1 MRNRWLAASVLA
13 AAAVV
18 GLAACGSS
26 SSSPPSGL
34 TTSNPPAAAPTST
47 STSGTSTD
55 MAAGIKTAT
64 ANGRVVLI
72 DAQGFTLYWY
82 MPDTPTSSTCN
93 GNCATAWPPLIG
105 TPSFASGVSL
115 TGKLGT
121 IKRPDGSIQATFDG
135 HPLYLFKADTS
146 AGLAKG
152 NKVGGGV
159 GLEQVERMP
168 LVGGLEL
175 AVGSLDRAQLA
186 GQADAGSKA
195 RGPDQRRPGGG
206 AIAVAGR

>member
-26 SSSPPSGL
+26 SSSTPSGS

-47 STSGTSTD
+47 SSASCD

-64 ANGRVVLI
+64 AGGRVVLI

-82 MPDTPTSSTCN
+82 APDTATSSTCT
-93 GNCATAWPPLIG
+93 GSCATAWPPLLG

-121 IKRPDGSIQATFDG
+121 IKRADGSIQATYDG

-146 AGLAKG
+146 AGMATG
-152 NKVGGGV
+152 NNVSGIWWI
-159 GLEQVERMP
+159 MT
-168 LVGGLEL
+168 
-175 AVGSLDRAQLA
+175 GS
-186 GQADAGSKA
+186 GA
-195 RGPDQRRPGGG
+195 RRSRR
-206 AIAVAGR
+206 R

>member
-26 SSSPPSGL
+26 TTTSTPSGS

-47 STSGTSTD
+47 SSSSSSN

-64 ANGRVVLI
+64 AGGRVVLV

-82 MPDTPTSSTCN
+82 APDTATSSACS

-121 IKRPDGSIQATFDG
+121 IKRADGSVQATFDG
-135 HPLYLFKADTS
+135 HPLYLFKADSS
-146 AGLAKG
+146 AGMATG
-152 NKVGGGV
+152 NKVGGSWWIMTASGKKI
-159 GLEQVERMP
+159 QA
-168 LVGGLEL
+168 
-175 AVGSLDRAQLA
+175 AVSATS
-186 GQADAGSKA
+186 AGS
-195 RGPDQRRPGGG
+195 GSGSGSGSGGTGGG
-206 AIAVAGR
+206 SSSGGYGY

>member
-1 MRNRWLAASVLA
+1 MRNRWLAASFLA

-26 SSSPPSGL
+26 SPSTPSGS

-47 STSGTSTD
+47 STSSASSN

-64 ANGRVVLI
+64 AGGRVVLI

-82 MPDTPTSSTCN
+82 APDTATASNCTGS
-93 GNCATAWPPLIG
+93 CATAWPPLIG

-121 IKRPDGSIQATFDG
+121 IKRADGSTQATYDG

-146 AGLAKG
+146 AGAAKG
-152 NKVGGGV
+152 NKASGIWWIMTVSGKKIQAAITSTSASSGGSSSSSS
-159 GLEQVERMP
+159 
-168 LVGGLEL
+168 GGY
-175 AVGSLDRAQLA
+175 GY
-186 GQADAGSKA
+186 
-195 RGPDQRRPGGG
+195 
-206 AIAVAGR
+206 

>member
-26 SSSPPSGL
+26 SSPPSGL

-47 STSGTSTD
+47 STASTD
-55 MAAGIKTAT
+55 MATGIKTAT

-82 MPDTPTSSTCN
+82 TPDTPTSSTCN
-93 GNCATAWPPLIG
+93 GSCATAWPPLIG
-105 TPSFASGVSL
+105 TPSPASGVSL
-115 TGKLGT
+115 AGQLGT
-121 IKRPDGSIQATFDG
+121 VKRADGQLQATYDG

-146 AGLAKG
+146 AGAAKG
-152 NKVGGGV
+152 NRVGGIWWIMTVSGKKIKATV
-159 GLEQVERMP
+159 TSTS
-168 LVGGLEL
+168 
-175 AVGSLDRAQLA
+175 AASSSSSGS
-186 GQADAGSKA
+186 GS
-195 RGPDQRRPGGG
+195 GGG
-206 AIAVAGR
+206 SSSGGYGY

>member
-82 MPDTPTSSTCN
+82 MPDTPASSTCN
-93 GNCATAWPPLIG
+93 GSCATAWPPLIG

-121 IKRPDGSIQATFDG
+121 VKRSDGQLQATYEG

-146 AGLAKG
+146 AGAAKG
-152 NKVGGGV
+152 NKVGGIWWIMTVSGKKIQAAV
-159 GLEQVERMP
+159 TSTSASSGSSSSS
-168 LVGGLEL
+168 GGY
-175 AVGSLDRAQLA
+175 GY
-186 GQADAGSKA
+186 
-195 RGPDQRRPGGG
+195 
-206 AIAVAGR
+206 

>member
-82 MPDTPTSSTCN
+82 APDTATSSTCT

-152 NKVGGGV
+152 NKVGGIWWIMTASGKKIQATV
-159 GLEQVERMP
+159 SSTSAASGSGSSGSGSGSSS
-168 LVGGLEL
+168 GGY
-175 AVGSLDRAQLA
+175 GY
-186 GQADAGSKA
+186 
-195 RGPDQRRPGGG
+195 
-206 AIAVAGR
+206 

>member
-26 SSSPPSGL
+26 SSSSTPSGS

-47 STSGTSTD
+47 SSASSD
-55 MAAGIKTAT
+55 LAAGLKTAT
-64 ANGRVVLI
+64 AGGRVVLI

-82 MPDTPTSSTCN
+82 APDTATASNCS
-93 GNCATAWPPLIG
+93 GGCATAWPPLIG
-105 TPSFASGVSL
+105 TPSLASGVSL

-121 IKRPDGSIQATFDG
+121 IKRSDGSIQATYDG

-146 AGLAKG
+146 AGMATGNNQGGIWWIMTGSGAKIKATVTSTSG
-152 NKVGGGV
+152 ASGSSSGSGSGSGSSSGGYGY
-159 GLEQVERMP
+159 
-168 LVGGLEL
+168 
-175 AVGSLDRAQLA
+175 
-186 GQADAGSKA
+186 
-195 RGPDQRRPGGG
+195 
-206 AIAVAGR
+206 

>member
-18 GLAACGSS
+18 GLAACGSNS
-26 SSSPPSGL
+26 STPSGS

-47 STSGTSTD
+47 SNASSD

-64 ANGRVVLI
+64 AGGRVVLI

-82 MPDTPTSSTCN
+82 TPDTPTSSTCTSS
-93 GNCATAWPPLIG
+93 CATAWPPLIG

-121 IKRPDGSIQATFDG
+121 IKRPDGSVQATYGG

-146 AGLAKG
+146 AGAAKG
-152 NKVGGGV
+152 NKVGGIWWIMTVSGKKIQAAV
-159 GLEQVERMP
+159 TSTSASSGSSSS
-168 LVGGLEL
+168 GGY
-175 AVGSLDRAQLA
+175 GY
-186 GQADAGSKA
+186 
-195 RGPDQRRPGGG
+195 
-206 AIAVAGR
+206 